1 MTKVDGEIEASTVCA
16 ADFSIQTLHLF
27 VKSSDIKAEY
37 ILKWKGYF
45 IPSYCTAN
53 TDAIGA
59 RLYIYIYLGKYY
71 KPIQKVQS
79 IILVYLSTVVT

>member
-16 ADFSIQTLHLF
+16 DFSIQTLHLF
-27 VKSSDIKAEY
+27 VKSSEIKAEY

-59 RLYIYIYLGKYY
+59 RLYIYLGKYY

-79 IILVYLSTVVT
+79 MILVYLSTVVT

>member
-1 MTKVDGEIEASTVCA
+1 MDGEIEASTVCA

-45 IPSYCTAN
+45 TPSYCTAN

-59 RLYIYIYLGKYY
+59 RLYIYLGKYY